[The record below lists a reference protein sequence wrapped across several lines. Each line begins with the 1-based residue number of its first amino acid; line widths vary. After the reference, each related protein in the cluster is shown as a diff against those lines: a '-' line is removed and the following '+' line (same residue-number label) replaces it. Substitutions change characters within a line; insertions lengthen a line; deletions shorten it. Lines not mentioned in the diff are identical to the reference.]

1 MARKNKL
8 AGIALTF
15 TLLLGACAAPAPAQP
30 QAPAA
35 SNAESA
41 TAAPAQP
48 VAGGTLTIGIV
59 EEPETLNPFITQLV
73 TSFNVLSGVMEGL
86 LDYDADQKLQPR
98 LAESYSVSEDGLT
111 YTFKLRKGVT
121 WHDGQPFTAA
131 DVVATWQ
138 IIMNPDFAAFS
149 QLGWDKIVSID
160 TPDDHTVVM
169 KTTEKYAPFIT
180 YVGASIIAP
189 KHLIDQGM
197 DAFKQEF
204 GRAPV
209 GTGPFKLARWDS
221 AQAIT
226 LEKFDGYWDAARKPK
241 LDKIVL
247 KIVPDTNTLLVQ
259 MKTGEV
265 HMSDAVS
272 SLQIDEVNKIESMAV
287 TLRDGTDWTHMDL
300 KHIDFLTD
308 KRVRQALDYAT
319 PKQQIVDQLLKGLGT
334 VAFGDQAPGTPWINP
349 NIQPRPY
356 DLEKA
361 AALLAEA
368 GFTKGADGILEKDGK
383 KLAIEHWI
391 PAGDEQ
397 TRRVQQVI
405 AASWQK
411 LGIQVDAREEDIKS
425 IWGPNGYQFTRAMT
439 AGQYSWTNGNDPDDM
454 FYWHSS
460 QIPTEPTGTG
470 GNTIGFFQQFDFQKE
485 IDDLTER
492 AAAETNFEKRQQL
505 YWQIQA
511 LLHEQTPVI
520 FMYWGKRIYVA
531 PKNLAGFKPNSY
543 NFLLWDAQDWAFT
556 K

>member
-1 MARKNKL
+1 MARLNRI

-15 TLLLGACAAPAPAQP
+15 ALLLTACAAPAPAQP

-35 SNAESA
+35 AAESK
-41 TAAPAQP
+41 PAQP
-48 VAGGTLTIGIV
+48 VAGGTLTLGIV

-86 LDYDADQKLQPR
+86 MDYDTGQKLQPR
-98 LAESYSVSEDGLT
+98 LAESYAVSDDGLT

-121 WHDGQPFTAA
+121 WHDGRPFTAA

-138 IIMNPDFAAFS
+138 VIMNPDFAAFS
-149 QLGWDKIVSID
+149 QLGWDKIESID

-180 YVGASIIAP
+180 YVGASMIAP
-189 KHLIDQGM
+189 KHLIDKGM
-197 DAFKQEF
+197 DSFKQAF
-204 GRAPV
+204 GRSPV
-209 GTGPFKLARWDS
+209 GTGPFKLAKWDS
-221 AQAIT
+221 AQSIT
-226 LEKFDGYWDAARKPK
+226 LEKFDGYWDAGRKPK

-265 HMSDAVS
+265 QMSDALS
-272 SLQIDEVNKIESMAV
+272 SLQIDDVNKIESVAV

-349 NIQPRPY
+349 NLQPRPY

-361 AALLAEA
+361 AALLTEA
-368 GFTKGADGILEKDGK
+368 GFTKNASGILEKDGK
-383 KLAIEHWI
+383 PLAIAHWI
-391 PAGDEQ
+391 PSGDEQ
-397 TRRVQQVI
+397 TKRVQQVI

-411 LGIQVDAREEDIKS
+411 LGIQVDEREEDIKS
-425 IWGPNGYQFTRAMT
+425 IWGPNGYQFTKDMT

-460 QIPTEPTGTG
+460 QIPAEPTGTG
-470 GNTIGFFQQFDFQKE
+470 GNTIGFFQKFAFQDQ
-485 IDDLTER
+485 IDALTAQ
-492 AAAETNFEKRQQL
+492 AAGETNNEKRQKL
-505 YWQIQA
+505 YWQIQE
-511 LLHEQTPVI
+511 LLHEEVPVI
-520 FMYWGKRIYVA
+520 FMYWGKRIYA
-531 PKNLAGFKPNSY
+531 SPRNLAGFKANSY
-543 NFLLWDAQDWAFT
+543 NYLLWDAQDWTFT
-556 K
+556 Q